1 MFTTTGV
8 VQSQLTVHYSN
19 NLFDKFNEDE
29 FNSTLGYLKHLNFK
43 MGILNIVEIKPNKT
57 AIMIEKKIM
66 NGWLKLFGWEK
77 NSMNKIHC

>member
-29 FNSTLGYLKHLNFK
+29 FNSTLGYLKYLNFK
-43 MGILNIVEIKPNKT
+43 MGILNIVEIKPN
-57 AIMIEKKIM
+57 
-66 NGWLKLFGWEK
+66 
-77 NSMNKIHC
+77 